1 MLCGIPMKTSHLE
14 TSVFESMA
22 LAIDSMA
29 LAKEPDDWIEVTW
42 LTSVNESMAL
52 VNDPV
57 TRMNESM
64 ELASDSF
71 VGAKACR
78 VRRGLSKSQRRSGL
92 GRIAEKGKL
101 CATLIEEPGQ
111 NFPSHSE

>member
-1 MLCGIPMKTSHLE
+1 MKTSHLE

-29 LAKEPDDWIEVTW
+29 IAKEPDDWIEVTW

-57 TRMNESM
+57 TRVN
-64 ELASDSF
+64 
-71 VGAKACR
+71 K
-78 VRRGLSKSQRRSGL
+78 
-92 GRIAEKGKL
+92 
-101 CATLIEEPGQ
+101 
-111 NFPSHSE
+111 